1 MEASKDN
8 IKEGGGP
15 SGYVEDMIQS
25 IQKMNSW
32 VQESQKRY
40 NKEMEEARE
49 RKGFKKQCHVMTYRV
64 GDLVWV
70 KKAGA
75 KVALANEGPFE
86 VLEVL

>member
-1 MEASKDN
+1 MHSSIVKHRAN

-15 SGYVEDMIQS
+15 SDYVEDMIQS

-49 RKGFKKQCHVMTYRV
+49 RQGFKKHVLTYRV
-64 GDLVWV
+64 GVRSGL
-70 KKAGA
+70 GE
-75 KVALANEGPFE
+75 EGRMGQQDRGQRCIGK
-86 VLEVL
+86 